1 MVHPNLIG
9 AAAASAPAASSAS
22 RSSLRLPSGSFRAG
36 SPFPSLSSYDDGGFW
51 GSRRRSS
58 LAASLR
64 RNSGYQTF
72 PTAPPKTPGCPNRSF
87 DEAMGS
93 GAADDAHSDDDDE
106 PDDDDDAAARSYGP
120 TPLPL
125 RQLALLA
132 LLSLAEQTALNSISP
147 YLPTMVRAMDD
158 IPEAQAGLYVGLL
171 ASAFALAQLTTNLMW
186 GALCDRVGRKP
197 VMLLGS
203 ALLAACFALFG
214 FCTRYWH
221 MVVVNVA
228 MGLLNGNAAVVPTCL
243 GELTDRSN
251 QSRAFTWLPVMYSI
265 GSITGPALGGL
276 LVPDGADLSAHTYP
290 FLLPNVASAALLVSA
305 VVVLAIWFD
314 ETMDEADRKGDIP
327 GFAWA
332 RSLAARLWRDPENPR
347 ERMASWSTRW
357 PTSASRRQADPDE
370 YDDDLEDDVDPL
382 TPLDAPGGSSES
394 RTLFGSSRGHE
405 RTRGDVSATDDDDKH
420 SASRQRSVFR
430 QLLNH
435 RTMIVL
441 ATYLVFQ
448 LANISFNS
456 LYPIFASAPGPTG
469 RELSPET
476 IGLLLSLAGLITI
489 LFQVSLF
496 QPLKARMG
504 NLRTYQFALFG
515 LAASTALIPWIGS
528 EGDEPPFGLGTG
540 KAWLYS
546 ELGLVL
552 VVKSICAV
560 GGLSS
565 VMLLINNSAPSNET
579 LGTLNGIAQ
588 TLSAAG
594 RSIGPFLSGGLF
606 TLASQVRPRGEL
618 LAWGIFGGIALL
630 GWFGSLTIRGE
641 GLESSDWV
649 GEDEGE
655 DEAQE
660 SGDEEAGPGS

>member
-22 RSSLRLPSGSFRAG
+22 RPSLRLASGSFHAG

-64 RNSGYQTF
+64 RSSGYQTF
-72 PTAPPKTPGCPNRSF
+72 PTAPPKTPGDPNRSF
-87 DEAMGS
+87 DDATGS
-93 GAADDAHSDDDDE
+93 DAADDTISDDDE
-106 PDDDDDAAARSYGP
+106 PDAAAHTHGP

-158 IPEAQAGLYVGLL
+158 IPEAQTGLYVGLL
-171 ASAFALAQLTTNLMW
+171 ASAFALAQLATNLMW

-203 ALLAACFALFG
+203 ALLAACFVAFG

-221 MVVVNVA
+221 MVVVHVA

-265 GSITGPALGGL
+265 GGITGPALGGL
-276 LVPDGADLSAHTYP
+276 LVPDSADLLEYVYP
-290 FLLPNVASAALLVSA
+290 FLLPNAASAALLVAA
-305 VVVLAIWFD
+305 VIVLAIWFD
-314 ETMDEADRKGDIP
+314 ETMDEADRKGDLP

-332 RSLAARLWRDPENPR
+332 RSVAARLWGEPENPR

-357 PTSASRRQADPDE
+357 PTSSSRRQAGPDE
-370 YDDDLEDDVDPL
+370 YDDDLDDDIDPL
-382 TPLDAPGGSSES
+382 TPLDVPGGSSEGNP
-394 RTLFGSSRGHE
+394 LFGSRRGHE
-405 RTRGDVSATDDDDKH
+405 RTGAGVSAIDADDKH
-420 SASRQRSVFR
+420 SASGQRSVFR

-441 ATYLVFQ
+441 TTYLIFQ

-476 IGLLLSLAGLITI
+476 IGLLLSFAGLATI
-489 LFQVSLF
+489 LFQISLF

-504 NLRTYQFALFG
+504 NLRTYQFALLG
-515 LAASTALIPWIGS
+515 LAASMALMPWIGS
-528 EGDEPPFGLGTG
+528 DGDEPRLGLGTG
-540 KAWLYS
+540 KAWLYT
-546 ELGLVL
+546 ELGIVLVL
-552 VVKSICAV
+552 KSVCAV

-565 VMLLINNSAPSNET
+565 VMLLINNSAPSHET

-594 RSIGPFLSGGLF
+594 RSIGPSLSGGLF

-618 LAWGIFGGIALL
+618 LAWGLFGGVALL
-630 GWFGSLTIRGE
+630 GWFGSLAIRGD
-641 GLESSDWV
+641 GLESGDWV
-649 GEDEGE
+649 GEDE
-655 DEAQE
+655 DEGHE
-660 SGDEEAGPGS
+660 SADEEAGHAS